1 MILLYD
7 TCQAMTQKKLM
18 SGAALSKWVAIL
30 ALAGVGLASVPQPNA
45 QEPILLSLHDM
56 TQMVLDHNESVQVRI
71 LEAEI
76 GRRTLASEKGI
87 FEPQITGSVERVD
100 SVRPNNAQQIA
111 SLGFSAQPFLTERNT
126 LYNSGVEFLTPLGT
140 KLRTG
145 LTIRQLGNNIQQN
158 GTEVETFLGATI
170 TQPLLKNFGTDA
182 SMARI
187 RLAAVASDIA
197 FQEYRKQLMIVL
209 SQAESAYWDLY
220 LMQEQEEISAQS
232 IDVAARILK
241 DAEAR
246 KEVGK
251 GAQVDVLQAGAAV
264 SQRRAKFAESRHRVI
279 ESVSRLTSYYLDPV
293 VVTNALIRAVD
304 HPEMRAISLDQYENA
319 QDAFND
325 NPDYLIR
332 QQRLK
337 QDDVRL
343 KYAKN
348 QRLPQVDAKA
358 AYGFN
363 GLGHSLGGSFDM
375 IDDFRAPVWSVGVE
389 LSIPMM
395 GGIKEKNELAAAKVG
410 RTRSMVAVQEAA
422 VQITSALAAALS
434 KVRTYEE
441 NMLNHQEVADDL
453 QGLLDAQ
460 IEKYE
465 AGSLESRW
473 VFETLD
479 KWSDARAIVIEDR
492 VQYRRALLELEL
504 IRGATL
510 RSRGLEVTKADL
522 ANKINGV
529 LADARWS
536 AKELKDFQQRTE
548 AEIEKQ
554 LRPQ

>member
-1 MILLYD
+1 
-7 TCQAMTQKKLM
+7 MTQKKLM
-18 SGAALSKWVAIL
+18 PGAALSKWFAV
-30 ALAGVGLASVPQPNA
+30 LAGVSLVWTPQPNA
-45 QEPILLSLHDM
+45 QGPILLGLHDM

-158 GTEVETFLGATI
+158 GQEVETFLGATI
-170 TQPLLKNFGTDA
+170 TQPLLKNFGKDA

-220 LMQEQEEISAQS
+220 LMQEQEEISSQS
-232 IDVAARILK
+232 IEIAVRILK

-264 SQRRAKFAESRHRVI
+264 SQRRAKYAESRHRVI

-293 VVTNALIRAVD
+293 VVTNALIRAID
-304 HPEMRAISLDQYENA
+304 RPEMRAISLDQYENA

-363 GLGHSLGGSFDM
+363 GLGHSLGGAFDM
-375 IDDFRAPVWSVGVE
+375 VDDFRAPVWSVGIE

-395 GGIKEKNELAAAKVG
+395 GGIKEKNELEAAKVG

-510 RSRGLEVTKADL
+510 RSRGIEVTKADL
-522 ANKINGV
+522 ANKINSV

-536 AKELKDFQQRTE
+536 PKELKDFQQRTE

>member
-1 MILLYD
+1 M
-7 TCQAMTQKKLM
+7 QKKM
-18 SGAALSKWVAIL
+18 NIGSVLSKKTTAIFLLIAAAVA
-30 ALAGVGLASVPQPNA
+30 
-45 QEPILLSLHDM
+45 PILRAEEPVLLTLPEM
-56 TQMVLDHNESVQVRI
+56 VQMVLDHNESVQVRI

-76 GRRTLASEKGI
+76 GRRTLDSEKGI
-87 FEPQITGSVERVD
+87 FEPQVTGSIERVD

-111 SLGFSAQPFLTERNT
+111 SLGFSAQPFLKERNT
-126 LYNSGVEFLTPLGT
+126 LYNSGIEFLTPIGT
-140 KLRTG
+140 KLRGG
-145 LTIRQLGNNIQQN
+145 LTIRELNNNIQQN
-158 GTEVETFLGATI
+158 GREMETFLGATL

-182 SMARI
+182 TLARI

-197 FQEYRKQLMIVL
+197 FQEYRKQLMIVI

-220 LMQEQEEISAQS
+220 LMQEQQDISAQS
-232 IDVAARILK
+232 IDVAERILK

-251 GAQVDVLQAGAAV
+251 GAQVDVLQAAAAV
-264 SQRRAKFAESRHRVI
+264 SQKRAKFAEARHRVI
-279 ESVSRLTSYYLDPV
+279 ESVSRMTSYYLDAV
-293 VVTNALIRAVD
+293 VLTNAVVRAID
-304 HPEMRAISLDQYENA
+304 RPEMLPVSLDQYANT
-319 QDAFND
+319 QDAFSS

-337 QDDVRL
+337 QDEVRL

-348 QRLPQVDAKA
+348 QRLPEVDIKG
-358 AYGFN
+358 AYGVN
-363 GLGHSLGGSFDM
+363 GLGATSARSFDM
-375 IDDFRAPVWSVGVE
+375 VDDFRAPVWSLSVE
-389 LSIPMM
+389 MTVPLL

-434 KVRTYEE
+434 KVRTFEE
-441 NMLNHQEVADDL
+441 NMVNHEDVAKDLEQLLN
-453 QGLLDAQ
+453 AQ
-460 IEKYE
+460 IDKFE

-473 VFETLD
+473 VLETLD
-479 KWSDARAIVIEDR
+479 KWDDARAIVIEDR

-510 RSRGLEVTKADL
+510 RTRNMEVTKAEL
-522 ANKINGV
+522 SNKIRSV
-529 LADARWS
+529 LEDTRWTP
-536 AKELKDFQQRTE
+536 KQLEDFQHRTE

>member
-1 MILLYD
+1 
-7 TCQAMTQKKLM
+7 MTQKKLTT
-18 SGAALSKWVAIL
+18 GAALSKWVAIL
-30 ALAGVGLASVPQPNA
+30 AVVGLAAAPQLKA

-56 TQMVLDHNESVQVRI
+56 TQMVLDHNESVQVRV

-87 FEPQITGSVERVD
+87 FEPQITGSIERVD

-111 SLGFSAQPFLTERNT
+111 SLGFSAQPFLTERNE
-126 LYNSGVEFLTPLGT
+126 LYNSGIEFLTPLGT

-145 LTIRQLGNNIQQN
+145 LTIRHLGNNIQQN
-158 GTEVETFLGATI
+158 GHEVETFLGATI
-170 TQPLLKNFGTDA
+170 SQPLLKNFGKDA
-182 SMARI
+182 TMARI

-251 GAQVDVLQAGAAV
+251 AAQVDVLQAGAAV
-264 SQRRAKFAESRHRVI
+264 SQRRAKFAETRHRVI

-304 HPEMRAISLDQYENA
+304 RPEMRAISLDQYENA
-319 QDAFND
+319 QDAFQD

-332 QQRLK
+332 QHRLK
-337 QDDVRL
+337 QDDVRV

-348 QRLPQVDAKA
+348 QRRPQVDAKA
-358 AYGFN
+358 AYGLN
-363 GLGHSLGGSFDM
+363 GLGHNLGGAFDM
-375 IDDFRAPVWSVGVE
+375 VDDFRAPVWSVGVE
-389 LSIPMM
+389 LSIPML
-395 GGIKEKNELAAAKVG
+395 GGIKEKNELEAAKVG

-473 VFETLD
+473 IFETLD

-522 ANKINGV
+522 ANKINNV

-536 AKELKDFQQRTE
+536 PKELKDFQKRTE